1 MKLSMVRKPSS
12 RSFTLFAP
20 ITELRDAVVKEN
32 KIYFDIVFHTKTR
45 LSISIQGGSA
55 TFKVNQHSKFSTE
68 NNLKFDTEKNFSYF
82 TGQHSVNEY
91 FKLSKKQNVEVLKG
105 HILSL
110 MDYLIE
116 TLGIEGQINKDTF
129 EIICYTPH
137 ELL

>member
-1 MKLSMVRKPSS
+1 MKLSMVRKPST

-32 KIYFDIVFHTKTR
+32 RIYFDIVFHTKTR

-55 TFKVNQHSKFSTE
+55 TFKVNEHSQYSRE
-68 NNLKFDTEKNFSYF
+68 NNLKFDLEKNFSYF
-82 TGQHSVNEY
+82 TGQTSENYY
-91 FKLSKKQNVEVLKG
+91 FKLSKKQNVEVLKK

-110 MDYLIE
+110 MDYLFD
-116 TLGIEGQINKDTF
+116 TLGIKDSVNKDTF
-129 EIICYTPH
+129 EIICYTPA